1 MTKEPKIIEVNGQQV
16 QVSDD
21 FDSLSPEQK
30 QQVVD
35 EIAAKLKP
43 ASEES
48 KESLSVLPN
57 QVSEI
62 YPTIF
67 GAAIGATK
75 GVTAGKAAQT
85 GLDVAEK
92 SLAAKKAE
100 LQAAEKAAAET
111 SSKLKSGEA
120 WSKHWRGV
128 ETPGVEGVPEAG
140 QKYQLS
146 KPSGKVSEKA
156 YKKFGSQPLSVAE
169 YTAQQEAKAVA
180 KAAEEAAQKAAQE
193 KIIAEA
199 AEAERRASSLKGRV
213 GESLKETG
221 KALFKPSPYRFLG
234 GVLAGGLTGY
244 DAGRAY
250 NQLKAGDYLGAG
262 ISGLGALGGAL
273 SFIPHP
279 ITRIGGTA
287 LSVGAAGAD
296 YLRQKQKESEEKAS
310 GGSIKGYA
318 KGQAV
323 KGGLEALKKF
333 NLGDLEGKTIIGTMS
348 DRTAV
353 DLPRNLRGGPL
364 FPTIH
369 QNAAWAVDAPGAA
382 TRLLN
387 AVKAAGGPEK
397 AVVAPMLM
405 SPIAHRS
412 NRDVAKLA
420 LKEFQENYG
429 VGKFSPERLTE
440 IETAVR
446 KVPGLEQHPG
456 LLDPNAASM
465 FDKMTF
471 GQRGATVDWLGSKP
485 RKAPAIDLESLL
497 RGTTEKGLEGTELGA
512 IGPSLFKLSGERSID
527 PSLHGSYSHIL
538 HGELLGG
545 MNPIPREFVFRDLE
559 SKAMKELGRPL
570 SDYNYRTSVGI
581 PSQFIDEK
589 LLRSWE
595 ELGFMKPKTGG
606 VNNPE

>member
-1 MTKEPKIIEVNGQQV
+1 MTDQEREEFEFRLRLEREAQGGKSVGDQIEDATGVDVASPLFGAVTGAVAGIPAGHIIE
-16 QVSDD
+16 
-21 FDSLSPEQK
+21 
-30 QQVVD
+30 
-35 EIAAKLKP
+35 
-43 ASEES
+43 
-48 KESLSVLPN
+48 
-57 QVSEI
+57 
-62 YPTIF
+62 
-67 GAAIGATK
+67 GATK
-75 GVTAGKAAQT
+75 SATGPLPRGGAGT
-85 GLDVAEK
+85 GGEK
-92 SLAAKKAE
+92 WAKNWAGMNK
-100 LQAAEKAAAET
+100 
-111 SSKLKSGEA
+111 
-120 WSKHWRGV
+120 
-128 ETPGVEGVPEAG
+128 PGTTVPEAAAA
-140 QKYQLS
+140 YQRA
-146 KPSGKVSEKA
+146 KGHGPVTEKLTQR
-156 YKKFGSQPLSVAE
+156 FGPNAKLDIGS
-169 YTAQQEAKAVA
+169 YTQ
-180 KAAEEAAQKAAQE
+180 AQKARPFLERMTARTP
-193 KIIAEA
+193 EA
-199 AEAERRASSLKGRV
+199 VQRAGQAVKGAAGAVPAWV
-213 GESLKETG
+213 GRG
-221 KALFKPSPYRFLG
+221 I
-234 GVLAGGLTGY
+234 AGGS
-244 DAGRAY
+244 AGFQGVDAY
-250 NQLKAGDYLGAG
+250 NRFQQGDYLGG
-262 ISGLGALGGAL
+262 VVSGLGSLGSAAALV
-273 SFIPHP
+273 PHP
-279 ITRIGGTA
+279 LIRGVGTV
-287 LSVGAAGAD
+287 VGAGAPMINELID
-296 YLRQKQKESEEKAS
+296 RLRKDEEPQ
-310 GGSIKGYA
+310 GYA
-318 KGQAV
+318 GGRAV

-429 VGKFSPERLTE
+429 AGKFSPERLTE

-485 RKAPAIDLESLL
+485 RKAPAIDLENLL

-581 PSQFIDEK
+581 PSQFVDEK

-606 VNNPE
+606 LNNPE